1 MTKNGINLT
10 ALFMKLVYRTLLFFF
25 FLSVYPIQSYA
36 QDDMFRK
43 DRKRVWKKWRKN
55 RQSYNPYLDRKAKNK
70 PSAVI
75 ARGNKKEMKR
85 QNRIAKKQ
93 MRRSRKRVNK
103 R

>member
-1 MTKNGINLT
+1 
-10 ALFMKLVYRTLLFFF
+10 MKFVYRFLLFFMI
-25 FLSVYPIQSYA
+25 LSVHPQQASA

-43 DRKRVWKKWRKN
+43 DRKRTWRKWRKN

-75 ARGNKKEMKR
+75 ARGNKKEMRHQKR
-85 QNRIAKKQ
+85 AAKKQ

-103 R
+103 

>member
-1 MTKNGINLT
+1 MKFIHK
-10 ALFMKLVYRTLLFFF
+10 ALLLFF
-25 FLSVYPIQSYA
+25 FLSVYPVQSYA

-93 MRRSRKRVNK
+93 MKRSRKRVNK